1 MYRYKSSSYIVTLNF
16 LHDVYTNHFNVSITH
31 RQELES
37 SGHEL
42 STIVEFDTTDTANK
56 SIKSPTKSKNMA
68 IGITEDSQK
77 ILLKRTTDTE
87 PFKSAITVK
96 PSVHVAP
103 LPVQQNQNLPEKI
116 ADSTTG
122 MKHPT
127 KLTSVQRSQET
138 TTICS
143 SPEKSKNVADCIATT
158 KTEAERDWVDY
169 TLDKCNKQLQCNTT
183 TEEPVLQT
191 KDLFA
196 LGSSLSTDFNNQ
208 CKNSQHKTTSTSL
221 NSFSGL
227 SGISEITSSP
237 SSDLLKYASSPEEME
252 TALKKLG
259 LSWAVTTLKKTRE
272 ASALSSSSNSDIT
285 PINTARR
292 MISPTK
298 KHFDPSGLPNISDV
312 SSISIKEANKS
323 TEQAVLL
330 KGRTSTPKFQNS
342 NSNSERSSTT
352 NTSGSLQEPSD
363 SLTVPNVSLTKTK
376 SDNKQLQSP

>member
-1 MYRYKSSSYIVTLNF
+1 MK
-16 LHDVYTNHFNVSITH
+16 YTNYFNVSLKH

-42 STIVEFDTTDTANK
+42 STIAEFDTTDTVNK
-56 SIKSPTKSKNMA
+56 SIKSPTKSKSIVVDNM
-68 IGITEDSQK
+68 EDSQK
-77 ILLKRTTDTE
+77 ILLKRTTDAE
-87 PFKSAITVK
+87 PLKSAITVK

-103 LPVQQNQNLPEKI
+103 LPVQQNSNIPEEV
-116 ADSTTG
+116 ATNSTAG
-122 MKHPT
+122 MKQSAE
-127 KLTSVQRSQET
+127 LISAQRSQKT
-138 TTICS
+138 TAICS
-143 SPEKSKNVADCIATT
+143 SPGKSKNVTDCIATT
-158 KTEAERDWVDY
+158 KTEAERDWANCS
-169 TLDKCNKQLQCNTT
+169 LEKCNKQLQCNTT
-183 TEEPVLQT
+183 TEEPVLRA
-191 KDLFA
+191 KDLFG
-196 LGSSLSTDFNNQ
+196 LGSSMSIDFNNQ
-208 CKNSQHKTTSTSL
+208 HKNSQHKTTSTSL

-285 PINTARR
+285 PVNTARR

-298 KHFDPSGLPNISDV
+298 KHLDLPSGLPNISDV

>member
-1 MYRYKSSSYIVTLNF
+1 MVIPIY
-16 LHDVYTNHFNVSITH
+16 

-42 STIVEFDTTDTANK
+42 STIVEFDTTDTVNK
-56 SIKSPTKSKNMA
+56 SVRSPTKSKNMSVDVM
-68 IGITEDSQK
+68 EDTQK
-77 ILLKRTTDTE
+77 ILLKRTADAD
-87 PFKSAITVK
+87 PFKSAIVVK

-103 LPVQQNQNLPEKI
+103 LPVQQNQSSSEKTT
-116 ADSTTG
+116 DSTTV
-122 MKHPT
+122 KYSVE
-127 KLTSVQRSQET
+127 KLISVQRTQEAT
-138 TTICS
+138 TVCT
-143 SPEKSKNVADCIATT
+143 SPGKLKNTADCVAAA
-158 KTEAERDWVDY
+158 KTEAEQESVDCA
-169 TLDKCNKQLQCNTT
+169 LEKCNKQLQCNTT
-183 TEEPVLQT
+183 TEEPASEAKNKLE
-191 KDLFA
+191 
-196 LGSSLSTDFNNQ
+196 SLISTDFNNQ
-208 CKNSQHKTTSTSL
+208 FKNNQHKTTSTSL

-237 SSDLLKYASSPEEME
+237 SSDFLKYVSSPEEME

-259 LSWAVTTLKKTRE
+259 LGWAVTTLKKTRE

-285 PINTARR
+285 PVNTARR

-298 KHFDPSGLPNISDV
+298 KHLDPSGLLDISDV
-312 SSISIKEANKS
+312 SSISIKEASKS

-342 NSNSERSSTT
+342 NSNSERSTS
-352 NTSGSLQEPSD
+352 TSGSLQEPSD